1 MSQRANPIN
10 PANPAA
16 LRMIQNLQPCVFV
29 ADDDED
35 DRFLLRSAF
44 TRNSPQCRL
53 AFAHDGLALLK
64 ALAQSES
71 TPELIILD
79 LNMPRLNGF
88 EALEQLREHPI
99 YRHTPIV
106 ILTTSDE
113 EQDRQ
118 RAQVLKA
125 SEFIT
130 KPINGKLLDQLVIR
144 LRKEWLVGQ
153 CC

>member
-1 MSQRANPIN
+1 
-10 PANPAA
+10 
-16 LRMIQNLQPCVFV
+16 MIQNSYTCVFV

-35 DRFLLRSAF
+35 DRFLLNSAF
-44 TRNSPQCRL
+44 VKNSPQCRL
-53 AFAHDGLALLK
+53 AFAHDGLALLE
-64 ALAQSES
+64 ALAQSGS

-88 EALEQLREHPI
+88 EALKQLREHPT

-106 ILTTSDE
+106 ILTTSSE

-118 RAQVLKA
+118 RAQILGA

-130 KPINGKLLDQLVIR
+130 KPINGTLLDQLVVR
-144 LRKEWLVGQ
+144 LRKEWLVGR